1 MNEKGFTGVFLS
13 ALLIGGVA
21 AFSVYKLVIQDRAIT
36 VGDHIETVDVV
47 VAAEDITEGKLLVE
61 TDLKAKRFTVE
72 AVPQGAFLDA
82 DSLLGRVSIMPIFA
96 GEPVMESKLAPIG
109 SSAGLEVKIQ
119 PGMRA
124 MAIPVNDHVGVNGFI
139 VPNSRVDVLVTI
151 RPKQGSQDQTAKVFL
166 QNMRVLTAGQ
176 HLTRDANGKPIT
188 ASTVT
193 LEVTPEEAELL
204 AVAMHEGVLQLALR
218 GYADSDS
225 LKTDGATFKDV
236 LAAAKT
242 YRPPPVRRRTT
253 PKPKP
258 QPVAPEPVV
267 TEPTTATVQVFRGTK
282 MSEETVEV
290 QDSAAVADTTKAK
303 KTGSGGGS
311 AQ

>member
-36 VGDHIETVDVV
+36 VGEKIETVEVV
-47 VAAEDITEGKLLVE
+47 VAAEDITEGKSLTE
-61 TDLKAKRFTVE
+61 TDLKTKRFTAE
-72 AVPQGAFLDA
+72 AVPAGAFLDA
-82 DSLLGRVSIMPIFA
+82 DSLYGRVSMMPIFA
-96 GEPVMESKLAPIG
+96 GEPVMENKLAPIG

-124 MAIPVNDHVGVNGFI
+124 MAIPVNDHVGISGFI

-151 RPKQGSQDQTAKVFL
+151 RPQRGQQEQTAKVFL

-204 AVAMHEGVLQLALR
+204 AVAMHEGILQLALR
-218 GYADSDS
+218 GYADADS
-225 LKTDGATFKDV
+225 LKTDGATFRDV

-242 YRPPPVRRRTT
+242 YRPPVRRRTT
-253 PKPKP
+253 PQPQPKP
-258 QPVAPEPVV
+258 TPPPEPVV
-267 TEPTTATVQVFRGTK
+267 QEPATAKVQVFRGTK

-303 KTGSGGGS
+303 TGGGGGS
-311 AQ
+311 Q

>member
-36 VGDHIETVDVV
+36 VGDKIETLDVV
-47 VAAEDITEGKLLVE
+47 VAAEDITEGKSLAE
-61 TDLKAKRFTVE
+61 TDLKTKRFTAE
-72 AVPQGAFLDA
+72 AVPAGAFLDA
-82 DSLLGRVSIMPIFA
+82 DSLVGRVTMMPIFA
-96 GEPVMESKLAPIG
+96 GEPVMENKLAPIG
-109 SSAGLEVKIQ
+109 SAAGLEVKIQ

-124 MAIPVNDHVGVNGFI
+124 MAIPVNDAVGVNGFI

-151 RPKQGSQDQTAKVFL
+151 RPKQNQQMQTAKVFL

-176 HLTRDANGKPIT
+176 HLSRDANGKPIT

-193 LEVTPEEAELL
+193 LEVSPQEAELL
-204 AVAMHEGVLQLALR
+204 AVAMQEGVLQLALR

-242 YRPPPVRRRTT
+242 YRPAPVRRR
-253 PKPKP
+253 PAPKP
-258 QPVAPEPVV
+258 QPQPTPPPEPVV
-267 TEPTTATVQVFRGTK
+267 TEPSTATVQVFRGTK

-290 QDSAAVADTTKAK
+290 QDSTAVSDSTKAK
-303 KTGSGGGS
+303 TGGGGGS
-311 AQ
+311 Q